1 MHPTLSFASAR
12 TGCPAWAVA
21 RRSARAHDRRHRIA
35 IRLAVVLL
43 AAAIGALVICHY
55 LSSWIWLP
63 LL

>member
-12 TGCPAWAVA
+12 TGCPAWAG
-21 RRSARAHDRRHRIA
+21 DRRHRIA

-55 LSSWIWLP
+55 LSSWISLP